1 MGKKKCTSIYY
12 CIELNKMI
20 KNLDMRYRT
29 RTEIIARILEV
40 ASEGT
45 VLKTKI
51 MYGAFLSHQQLKE
64 YLSLLLDRE
73 LIQYSKIG
81 QTYRTTDKGVHFLQ
95 IYTTLNNMIDKKKKS
110 NNKNIT

>member
-1 MGKKKCTSIYY
+1 
-12 CIELNKMI
+12 
-20 KNLDMRYRT
+20 MRYRT

-40 ASEGT
+40 ANEGT

-64 YLSLLLDRE
+64 YLSLLLERE
-73 LIQYSKIG
+73 LIQYSKIW

>member
-1 MGKKKCTSIYY
+1 MIYD
-12 CIELNKMI
+12 
-20 KNLDMRYRT
+20 LDMRYRT

-73 LIQYSKIG
+73 LIQFSKQG
-81 QTYRTTDKGVHFLQ
+81 QTYRTTDKGLHFLQ
-95 IYTTLNNMIDKKKKS
+95 IYTTLNDMIDKKGRS
-110 NNKNIT
+110 DNKNIT